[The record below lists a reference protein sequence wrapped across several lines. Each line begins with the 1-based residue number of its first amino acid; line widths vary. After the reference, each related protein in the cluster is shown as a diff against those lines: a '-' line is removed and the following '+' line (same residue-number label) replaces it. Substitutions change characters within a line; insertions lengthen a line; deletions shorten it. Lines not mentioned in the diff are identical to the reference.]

1 MLPYFKRLNE
11 KRFLFFE
18 IGLIIALGLALLV
31 FNWKFSTPEN
41 QNPVYFELES
51 DRIEEIELPTP
62 ATSQRRFM
70 PPPPEITLK
79 NEPLAGN
86 IQTVLEQTLVE
97 TQLATTEI
105 TGDNDIA
112 IPASAFGLQSG
123 NMPGERDVNESEI
136 FAIVEEMPEFPG
148 GSQGLLQYLATKIRY
163 PDMARENRVE
173 GLVVVQFIIDEKGK
187 ISNVIVLRG
196 IGGGCDEEAIRVIKA
211 MPDWQPGRQRGMP
224 VKVRYNVPVRFV
236 LKRE

>member
-1 MLPYFKRLNE
+1 MLSYLKRLNE
-11 KRFLFFE
+11 RRFLFFE
-18 IGLIIALGLALLV
+18 IGLIIALGLALVV
-31 FNWKFSTPEN
+31 FNWKFSTREN
-41 QNPVYFELES
+41 KNPVYFELES
-51 DRIEEIELPTP
+51 DRIEQIDLPTP
-62 ATSQRRFM
+62 STMQRRFT
-70 PPPPEITLK
+70 PPPPEIILNTQ
-79 NEPLAGN
+79 PLAGN
-86 IQTVLEQTLVE
+86 IQTVLEQTLIE

-123 NMPGERDVNESEI
+123 NLPGEKDVNEAEI

-148 GSQGLLQYLATKIRY
+148 GSLALLQYLATKIRY
-163 PDMARENRVE
+163 PDLARENRVE

-187 ISNVIVLRG
+187 IGNLNVLRG

-236 LKRE
+236 LKKE